1 MKMSIKFDMNG
12 IEVFQDIEIHGDY
25 TDQDIIKGLGRGDI
39 LTGINS
45 GAFII
50 DISNGFKAFN
60 KIGKGFNKIGKV
72 LTTEFEH
79 DIPYTEFE
87 LVS

>member
-1 MKMSIKFDMNG
+1 MKASIKFDMNG
-12 IEVFQDIEIHGDY
+12 IEVFQDIECPNH
-25 TDQDIIKGLGRGDI
+25 TKEEIIEGLNNGDI

-50 DISNGFKAFN
+50 DIKSGFA
-60 KIGKGFNKIGKV
+60 KIGRV

-79 DIPYTEFE
+79 DIPYKEFE
-87 LVS
+87 LTE